1 MKKQYEAPVVNS
13 LRYVFA
19 EGIAAPDLGDIDVNL
34 SSLMTPE
41 GKADLKLKHAKRAL
55 HLQRAFFCFLLLLF
69 LRREE

>member
-34 SSLMTPE
+34 SSLTPPQ
-41 GKADLKLKHAKRAL
+41 G
-55 HLQRAFFCFLLLLF
+55 
-69 LRREE
+69 